1 MNPLPLHLIFFSC
14 QLAALDMQH
23 RQAVA
28 RLITRQCRG
37 SKATDEDKK
46 KNKKEE
52 DGKEKSGSDV
62 EDSDSDDDS
71 DSDSDEEKELQEG
84 TSNGSKGA
92 QFITS
97 TFRPEL
103 VEVADKCFGVS
114 FQHRISEVHSLQK
127 RQALKFIRDLQQ
139 VEEAALASTN
149 DRGSSNS
156 TSKNLPGPSPSRN
169 AGRKR
174 LSVRK

>member
-1 MNPLPLHLIFFSC
+1 
-14 QLAALDMQH
+14 MQH

-37 SKATDEDKK
+37 SKKYTGDDKK
-46 KNKKEE
+46 KNKNQENI
-52 DGKEKSGSDV
+52 GKEKSGSDV
-62 EDSDSDDDS
+62 EDSDSDDDDDES
-71 DSDSDEEKELQEG
+71 DDSDSDEEKEQPG
-84 TSNGSKGA
+84 RTNKGNKGA

-139 VEEAALASTN
+139 VEEAASASTN
-149 DRGSSNS
+149 ERGSSSSSSSGGNS
-156 TSKNLPGPSPSRN
+156 TNQTISGSSPSRN
-169 AGRKR
+169 VGRKR
-174 LSVRK
+174 LSVGK